1 MIKLESSYELGIQVN
16 NIVDELRRMAKEEYI
31 GVFEKVVKDVNK
43 KEKEY
48 IRNTSI
54 SNLKVE
60 QFKLKFIENY
70 HKHNKLKL
78 LFKETNNLKIVKRKK
93 KGINYL
99 GIHNIVDKTYFLE
112 NTPNNKY
119 IIWSNFIY

>member
-1 MIKLESSYELGIQVN
+1 M
-16 NIVDELRRMAKEEYI
+16 
-31 GVFEKVVKDVNK
+31 
-43 KEKEY
+43 
-48 IRNTSI
+48 
-54 SNLKVE
+54 
-60 QFKLKFIENY
+60 KFIENY

-119 IIWSNFIY
+119 IIGQTLRKDMQIHLLVQKRRKCLFLKRESNI